1 MTKATTQ
8 GDDVFADLLPAPK
21 RPKRRERA
29 RFELDLEFC
38 DGRLPC
44 TTSGRLR
51 DLLATSKQY
60 TVDGL
65 PVGKARGLADGVARI
80 VIIRNGDTHV
90 ELGRAHRVKARFDR

>member
-1 MTKATTQ
+1 MTKATNH

-65 PVGKARGLADGVARI
+65 PVGKARGLADGVQR
-80 VIIRNGDTHV
+80 VTIIRNGDLYLTY
-90 ELGRAHRVKARFDR
+90 GRGVKRAGR

>member
-1 MTKATTQ
+1 MTKATNH
-8 GDDVFADLLPAPK
+8 GDDVFADLLPA
-21 RPKRRERA
+21 PKRRERA

-60 TVDGL
+60 TADGL

-80 VIIRNGDTHV
+80 VIIRSGDIHV
-90 ELGRAHRVKARFDR
+90 ELERAGR